1 MKKLALALLAPFAMM
16 TTLPAQ
22 AQGFLRA
29 DGPRIV
35 DEHGREVLLRG
46 MGLGGWMLQEG
57 YMFQLGQLGSGQ
69 QHRIR
74 AAIADLIGE
83 EKTAE
88 FYRAWLDNH
97 TRKADIDMMARWGM
111 NSVRLPMHYD
121 LLTLPA
127 EKEPVPGK
135 DTWLEDGFRRIDGL
149 LAWTKA
155 NGMYLI
161 LDLHAAPGGQGNDL
175 PIADRDPAKPALWEN
190 AENRRKTIA
199 LWRKLAQRYANEPG
213 IGAYDLLNEP
223 NWDFS
228 GPGGDHGCKET
239 GNGPLKQL
247 YTDIAAAIREVD
259 KRHMLVIEGNCWGNN
274 YAGLLPFA
282 DGNTALSFHKYW
294 NLNDE
299 ASIAPFLKLRDT
311 YDMPLWLGES
321 GENSNVWF
329 RDAISLVERH
339 GIGWAFWPL
348 KKIGFNNPLEIAPNP
363 GWARLVAYWTG
374 KGPRPSADEA
384 HATLMQLARH
394 DIRHENNLF
403 HQDVVDAM
411 LRQPHDPSPRPSAPL
426 QITREGGAIDAVDYD
441 IGPAGVAYSD
451 TDDANYHVSTGKA
464 RTPWNKGRTWRNDG
478 VDIARADGERLYVS
492 DFVPGEWMRYS
503 LSAEGGGA
511 YAVEVEIRSSGGGA
525 LTLALNGGT
534 PLVLDVPAAPGW
546 RTLRL
551 PSQLAL
557 LDGNNMLVLGSKGF
571 DGAVR
576 AMTFTPAR

>member
-1 MKKLALALLAPFAMM
+1 MKKHALALLAPLAMM
-16 TTLPAQ
+16 TTLPAS

-35 DEHGREVLLRG
+35 DESGREVLLRG

-57 YMFQLGQLGSGQ
+57 YMLQLGQLGSGQ

-111 NSVRLPMHYD
+111 NSVRLPMHYN

-127 EKEPVPGK
+127 EKEPVPGQ
-135 DTWLEDGFRRIDGL
+135 DSWLEDGFRRIDTL

-175 PIADRDPAKPALWEN
+175 PIADRDPARPALWQS

-199 LWRKLAQRYANEPG
+199 LWRKLAARYANEPG

-228 GPGGDHGCKET
+228 APGGDHGCKET
-239 GNGPLKQL
+239 GNAPLKQL

-259 KRHMLVIEGNCWGNN
+259 KRHMLIIEGNCWGNN

-282 DGNTALSFHKYW
+282 DTNTALSFHKYW

-299 ASIAPFLKLRDT
+299 ASIAPFLDLRKT
-311 YDMPLWLGES
+311 YAMPLWLGES

-348 KKIGFNNPLEIAPNP
+348 KKIGFNNPYEIVPNP
-363 GWARLVAYWTG
+363 GWARLVAYWSG
-374 KGPRPSADEA
+374 KGPRPSGEEA
-384 HATLMQLARH
+384 YATLMQLARH

-426 QITREGGAIDAVDYD
+426 LVTAAGGAIDAVDYD

-464 RTPWNKGRTWRNDG
+464 RTAWNKGRTWRNDG
-478 VDIARADGERLYVS
+478 VDIARADGEYLYVS
-492 DFVPGEWMRYS
+492 DFVPGEWLRYS
-503 LSAEGGGA
+503 LSAEGGGG
-511 YAVEVEIRSSGGGA
+511 YAVDVEVQSGKGGTLA
-525 LTLALNGGT
+525 LTLNGGT
-534 PLVLDVPAAPGW
+534 PLALDVPAAPGW
-546 RTLRL
+546 RPLRL
-551 PSQLAL
+551 PGRVTL
-557 LDGNNMLVLGSKGF
+557 LDGNNMLVLGAKSF

-576 AMTFTPAR
+576 RMTFTPAR

>member
-1 MKKLALALLAPFAMM
+1 MKKLALALLAFM
-16 TTLPAQ
+16 TTLPVSAQ
-22 AQGFLRA
+22 TFLRT
-29 DGPRIV
+29 DGQRIV
-35 DEHGREVLLRG
+35 DESGKEVLLRG

-57 YMFQLGQLGSGQ
+57 YMLQLGQLGSGQ

-121 LLTLPA
+121 LLTLPV
-127 EKEPVPGK
+127 EKEPVAGK
-135 DTWLEDGFRRIDGL
+135 DSWLEDGFRRIDAL

-175 PIADRDPAKPALWEN
+175 PIADRDPARPSLWQST
-190 AENRRKTIA
+190 ENRRKTIA
-199 LWRKLAQRYANEPG
+199 LWRELARRYADEPG

-228 GPGGDHGCKET
+228 GPGGEHGCKET
-239 GNGPLKQL
+239 GNAPLKQL
-247 YTDIAAAIREVD
+247 YADIAAAIRAVD
-259 KRHMLVIEGNCWGNN
+259 KRHMLIIEGNCWGNN
-274 YAGLLPFA
+274 FQGLLPFA
-282 DGNTALSFHKYW
+282 DRNTALSFHKYW
-294 NLNDE
+294 NRNDE
-299 ASIAPFLKLRDT
+299 ASIAPFLALRET

-329 RDAISLVERH
+329 RDAISLVEKH

-348 KKIGFNNPLEIAPNP
+348 KKIGFNNPYEIVPNP
-363 GWARLVAYWTG
+363 GWAKLVAYWTG

-384 HATLMQLARH
+384 QATLMQLARR

-426 QITREGGAIDAVDYD
+426 RITAEGGAIDAVDYD
-441 IGPAGVAYSD
+441 IGPAGIAYHDS
-451 TDDANYHVSTGKA
+451 DDANYHVSTGKA
-464 RTPWNKGRTWRNDG
+464 RTLWNNGRTWRNDG
-478 VDIARADGERLYVS
+478 VDIVREDGESLYVS

-503 LSAEGGGA
+503 LSADGGGD
-511 YAVEVEIRSSGGGA
+511 YMVDVEVKSDKGGA
-525 LTLALNGGT
+525 LTLTFNGGAPAT
-534 PLVLDVPAAPGW
+534 LAVPAGTGW
-546 RTLRL
+546 RQLRL
-551 PSQLAL
+551 PGRVAL
-557 LDGNNMLVLGSKGF
+557 LDGNNMLVLGSTGF
-571 DGAVR
+571 DGGVR
-576 AMTFTPAR
+576 GLRFASAR